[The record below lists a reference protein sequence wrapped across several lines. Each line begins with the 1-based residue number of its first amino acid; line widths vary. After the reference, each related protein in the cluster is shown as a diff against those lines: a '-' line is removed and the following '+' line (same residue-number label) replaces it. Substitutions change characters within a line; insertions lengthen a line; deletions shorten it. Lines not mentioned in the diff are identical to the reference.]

1 MIKWGKYRILG
12 SRAMLRLKVKE
23 IAESQNINQ
32 GKLSR
37 LADVGY
43 STVRR
48 IFDDP
53 GYSVNFSTL
62 ERIAKAL
69 GVRALELLEEVPDDA
84 QESDEKEE

>member
-1 MIKWGKYRILG
+1 
-12 SRAMLRLKVKE
+12 MLRLKIKE
-23 IAESQNINQ
+23 IADAKGINQ

-43 STVRR
+43 STIRR

-53 GYSVNFSTL
+53 HYSVNFTTL

-69 GVRALELLEEVPDDA
+69 DVRALELLEEVPDA
-84 QESDEKEE
+84 QE

>member
-1 MIKWGKYRILG
+1 
-12 SRAMLRLKVKE
+12 MLRLKIKE
-23 IAESQNINQ
+23 IAESKGINQ

-43 STVRR
+43 STIRR

-53 GYSVNFSTL
+53 HYSINFSTL

-69 GVRALELLEEVPDDA
+69 GVPATELIEDVPDD
-84 QESDEKEE
+84 QKQ

>member
-1 MIKWGKYRILG
+1 
-12 SRAMLRLKVKE
+12 MLKLKVRE
-23 IAESQNINQ
+23 IAEAKGINQ

-43 STVRR
+43 STIRR

-53 GYSVNFSTL
+53 HYSVNFATL

-69 GVRALELLEEVPDDA
+69 GVPATELLEDVPDD
-84 QESDEKEE
+84 QE

>member
-1 MIKWGKYRILG
+1 MI
-12 SRAMLRLKVKE
+12 RLKIKD
-23 IAESQNINQ
+23 IAESKGINQ

-43 STVRR
+43 STIRR

-53 GYSVNFSTL
+53 HYSVNFTTL

-69 GVRALELLEEVPDDA
+69 GVPAMELLEEVPDD
-84 QESDEKEE
+84 QV

>member
-1 MIKWGKYRILG
+1 
-12 SRAMLRLKVKE
+12 MLKLKVKE
-23 IAESQNINQ
+23 IAEAKGINQ

-43 STVRR
+43 STIRR

-53 GYSVNFSTL
+53 HYSVNFATL

-69 GVRALELLEEVPDDA
+69 GVPATELLEDVPDD
-84 QESDEKEE
+84 QK